1 MGDEWSRIVGF
12 LNVSRKGE
20 GAVITSDSTK
30 WTVRFIV
37 AIPIIY
43 FDIDIIF
50 FFRFLSK
57 FDSKINNLEKKF
69 LEHFNILYIVDI
81 GSRYLLS
88 FFVMF

>member
-20 GAVITSDSTK
+20 GGVITSDSTK

-57 FDSKINNLEKKF
+57 D
-69 LEHFNILYIVDI
+69 
-81 GSRYLLS
+81 
-88 FFVMF
+88 

>member
-12 LNVSRKGE
+12 LNVSRKRE

-57 FDSKINNLEKKF
+57 
-69 LEHFNILYIVDI
+69 
-81 GSRYLLS
+81 G
-88 FFVMF
+88 

>member
-12 LNVSRKGE
+12 LNVSRKAE
-20 GAVITSDSTK
+20 GGVITSDSTK

-57 FDSKINNLEKKF
+57 
-69 LEHFNILYIVDI
+69 
-81 GSRYLLS
+81 G
-88 FFVMF
+88 